1 MKSPSDPS
9 EILAL
14 YHKLVG
20 QRDILEKEIA
30 ECQNELSGL
39 DDFLKLEEKVLQ
51 ALETLDGELF
61 KKITTL
67 LEKKLSV
74 ALQEILEQDISL
86 KVEPV
91 IQGKAIGF
99 KFKTERGGFEE
110 DIMKGNGGSVANIL
124 SVCLRLFA
132 LTQLPEDT
140 HRRFLVL
147 DEQDCWLQPELIP
160 RFAKI
165 IHEAAKALNFQVLVI
180 SHHNSNIFLDYA
192 DRIFY
197 LNPTPNGVKIEILD
211 RNPSSLDELFS
222 GNQDSFEKKSPDEL

>member
-67 LEKKLSV
+67 LEKS
-74 ALQEILEQDISL
+74 
-86 KVEPV
+86 
-91 IQGKAIGF
+91 
-99 KFKTERGGFEE
+99 
-110 DIMKGNGGSVANIL
+110 
-124 SVCLRLFA
+124 
-132 LTQLPEDT
+132 
-140 HRRFLVL
+140 
-147 DEQDCWLQPELIP
+147 
-160 RFAKI
+160 
-165 IHEAAKALNFQVLVI
+165 
-180 SHHNSNIFLDYA
+180 
-192 DRIFY
+192 
-197 LNPTPNGVKIEILD
+197 
-211 RNPSSLDELFS
+211 
-222 GNQDSFEKKSPDEL
+222 